1 MNVQLRIPLKRL
13 GRQIKKAFG
22 SIGHPA
28 FLAGNP
34 VLASL
39 RVIPKIDKM
48 FNLCIRS
55 FMSRLSIEID
65 PDQHRQI
72 KTLATF
78 AGMSLKDYILAR
90 TLPTKSAETDST
102 EKLLSSP
109 RNAKRL
115 RAAVNAPA
123 TEHVVFESLTDLK
136 NALGI

>member
-1 MNVQLRIPLKRL
+1 MRTELMIPRQWL
-13 GRQIKKAFG
+13 GHEIKKAFG

-28 FLAGNP
+28 FLAENP
-34 VLASL
+34 VLASV
-39 RVIPKIDKM
+39 RASPKIDKM
-48 FNLCIRS
+48 FNPCIPS

-109 RNAKRL
+109 KNARRL

>member
-1 MNVQLRIPLKRL
+1 MIPLKRL
-13 GRQIKKAFG
+13 GRQIQESFG
-22 SIGHPA
+22 SIGHPS

-34 VLASL
+34 VLASV
-39 RVIPKIDKM
+39 RAIPQIDKM

-90 TLPTKSAETDST
+90 TLPAKSAETDST

-109 RNAKRL
+109 QNAKRL

-123 TEHVVFESLTDLK
+123 SEHVVFESLKDLK